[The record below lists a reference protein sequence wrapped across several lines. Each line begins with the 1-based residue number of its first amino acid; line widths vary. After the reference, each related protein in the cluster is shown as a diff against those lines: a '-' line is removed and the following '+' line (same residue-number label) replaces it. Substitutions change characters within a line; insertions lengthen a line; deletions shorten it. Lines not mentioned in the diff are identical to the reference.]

1 MIQLVKS
8 WIVEISTVVLFITAV
23 EMLLPNNSLKKYSK
37 FVLGLILMTVLIN
50 PLIKLFNNNF
60 DIDAYSQ
67 SISNVMEDKSYEKNL
82 NEYREKTVNST
93 IKNFQNNLDSIITE
107 KLKKKFPSGKYTVC
121 TKVNFNQKTN
131 NFTIKKINIEVK
143 DKRVAKIKKV
153 NITLGKKHINSNED
167 NQYSDIKNYLK
178 NELGIEENIIIIYKV

>member
-8 WIVEISTVVLFITAV
+8 WIIEISTVVLFITAV

-60 DIDAYSQ
+60 DIDVYSQ

-93 IKNFQNNLDSIITE
+93 IENFQNNLDSIITE

-121 TKVNFNQKTN
+121 TKVNFNEKTN

-143 DKRVAKIKKV
+143 DKRVTKIKKV

-167 NQYSDIKNYLK
+167 TQYSDIKSYLK
-178 NELGIEENIIIIYKV
+178 DELGIEENIITIYKV